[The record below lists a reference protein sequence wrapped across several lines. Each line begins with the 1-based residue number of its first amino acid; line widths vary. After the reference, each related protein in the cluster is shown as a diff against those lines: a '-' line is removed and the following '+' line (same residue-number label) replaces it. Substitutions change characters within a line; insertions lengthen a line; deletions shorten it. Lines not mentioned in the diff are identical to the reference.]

1 MPPKKRKVSHTKA
14 ASVTTASS
22 TAAVWTVTG
31 SELIKA
37 FEHIMYSLP
46 IVHNQWFTAED
57 WCTALPL
64 YWSALKNYKDQV
76 TPKKLINAIKKHFGD
91 ISGERNGEINPNGV
105 YSTPGPYIS
114 KNKHR
119 SWCFLITKRGHKC
132 PLPPGSSDFCVG
144 NISEVLKLDNTA
156 ATTTATTAAATAA
169 ASQQEQNRSQ
179 LIATKKI
186 SAASILNELRNE
198 NYFDSPEA
206 WRQFMPSN
214 MPYPKG
220 KKGDGQK
227 QQQQASSPGL
237 QVKNMIEKRMIVCQD
252 GIQTWWKAVEG
263 FDTTSGKVVGNMLM
277 RKVTVVAPRGKLGII
292 LSNRTVD
299 WTDSESQQLQQ
310 QADPLQQQQQYH
322 LGDQP
327 PPASDDDFSGG
338 NNKEVAN
345 NETDARVIWTQEEQ
359 EQFKRGVII
368 NGWGQWKDVAKNVP
382 TKTHTQVSSR
392 GLNISRYRKEEE
404 ASMKAEHAKFV
415 ASNRNPPHQ
424 QRAGTVVKEV
434 RPESALATKISPQ
447 DRIIAIDG
455 IDVSQMSVREIT
467 TIMTKRKKHERSLT
481 VLTPVE
487 FDPNVQISEHKIR
500 SITLKC
506 HLVYTSLRKALEN
519 FGENSNSRLTWRQC
533 CEYATTAMK
542 DVGFAGKGLSADFAM
557 RSHVEMKENDN
568 KFLYPIPKK
577 KKMKKKGNRKRAA
590 KDEEGGDDD
599 AELEEEEEEE
609 EMVSDSEE
617 SLE

>member
-1 MPPKKRKVSHTKA
+1 M
-14 ASVTTASS
+14 
-22 TAAVWTVTG
+22 
-31 SELIKA
+31 
-37 FEHIMYSLP
+37 
-46 IVHNQWFTAED
+46 
-57 WCTALPL
+57 
-64 YWSALKNYKDQV
+64 
-76 TPKKLINAIKKHFGD
+76 
-91 ISGERNGEINPNGV
+91 
-105 YSTPGPYIS
+105 YSTPGPYRT

-119 SWCFLITKRGHKC
+119 SWCFLITERGQKC
-132 PLPPGSSDFCVG
+132 PLPPTGSSDFCVG
-144 NISEVLKLDNTA
+144 NISEVLKLDNKP
-156 ATTTATTAAATAA
+156 AAATAA
-169 ASQQEQNRSQ
+169 TTAATTQQEQSRSQ
-179 LIATKKI
+179 PVATNKI
-186 SAASILNELRNE
+186 SAASILSELRNQ

-220 KKGDGQK
+220 KKGNGPFDG
-227 QQQQASSPGL
+227 QQQASSPGL

-252 GIQTWWKAVEG
+252 GIQAWWKAVEG
-263 FDTTSGKVVGNMLM
+263 FDTSGKLVGNTLM
-277 RKVTVVAPRGKLGII
+277 RKVTVVAPRGTLGII
-292 LSNRTVD
+292 LSNRTD
-299 WTDSESQQLQQ
+299 WTDSDSQQLQQ
-310 QADPLQQQQQYH
+310 QAQPQAQPQQHQQQYH
-322 LGDQP
+322 RGDQ
-327 PPASDDDFSGG
+327 PPASDDDDVSG
-338 NNKEVAN
+338 NNKQVAN
-345 NETDARVIWTQEEQ
+345 INEADARVIWTQEEQ

-382 TKTHTQVSSR
+382 TKSHTQVSSR

-404 ASMKAEHAKFV
+404 EEASMKAEHAKFV
-415 ASNRNPPHQ
+415 ASNNRNPHQ
-424 QRAGTVVKEV
+424 QQRGGTVVKEV
-434 RPESALATKISPQ
+434 RPESALVTKISPK

-467 TIMTKRKKHERSLT
+467 TIMTKRMKHERTLT
-481 VLTPVE
+481 LLTPVE

-519 FGENSNSRLTWRQC
+519 FSENSNSRLTWRQC

-542 DVGFAGKGLSADFAM
+542 DVGFAGKGLSADLAR

-577 KKMKKKGNRKRAA
+577 KKKKGNRKKAA
-590 KDEEGGDDD
+590 EDEGGDDD
-599 AELEEEEEEE
+599 AELEEEQE